1 MDRKT
6 QLAKVKYRDYLREYK
21 NLIRAAKRN
30 YYGALISTYKNNIK
44 KVWEIVRGAVGIV
57 KNRQGKFPEYFLCE
71 NKSDLKVK
79 VADIACVWL
88 HAEHPGHLVTLLAS
102 QVVVKVEY
110 CLLPVGVPDM

>member
-1 MDRKT
+1 MQQGDLVPLSHPVGVALAHRA
-6 QLAKVKYRDYLREYK
+6 QLAVEVYL
-21 NLIRAAKRN
+21 
-30 YYGALISTYKNNIK
+30 
-44 KVWEIVRGAVGIV
+44 
-57 KNRQGKFPEYFLCE
+57 
-71 NKSDLKVK
+71 DLKVK